1 LQWVVLPAFHVKLLG
16 SGPFAGRFGIQL
28 WFLIAGISCL
38 PMGLLGFFFAYI
50 MKMENKPAEDV
61 QHVISTSA

>member
-38 PMGLLGFFFAYI
+38 LMGGLGFFSAEI
-50 MKMENKPAEDV
+50 MNMENQPAEEV
-61 QHVISTSA
+61 QHIISTSS